1 MTQELHRD
9 GLELT
14 TTRSP
19 IRIDGERLT
28 NSRPAPRLGEH
39 DPVEPHSV
47 EEIA

>member
-1 MTQELHRD
+1 MTQQLRRG
-9 GLELT
+9 GLDLT

-19 IRIDGERLT
+19 IRIDGQRLT

-39 DPVEPHSV
+39 DPVDV